1 MEIQEEYYSINE
13 ICRNFKISQSTV
25 YKMIKDKKIHAI
37 KFLKKNFSKCYMSTF
52 NYIFLTRFSSSP
64 HPPPPYLFER
74 IKASNDIN

>member
-37 KFLKKNFSKCYMSTF
+37 KFTNSIDRCYIA
-52 NYIFLTRFSSSP
+52 N
-64 HPPPPYLFER
+64 
-74 IKASNDIN
+74 N

>member
-37 KFLKKNFSKCYMSTF
+37 KLGRYWKIPKKEFLQMLYEHF
-52 NYIFLTRFSSSP
+52 
-64 HPPPPYLFER
+64 
-74 IKASNDIN
+74 